1 MNTISRITLM
11 GAALLSTIMPASSQQ
26 VDATPPADAPYR
38 NAALPVDARVKDL
51 LGRMTL
57 REKFFQMFMIPGDMS
72 DPKAKD
78 MYRDGIFG
86 FQTQAAGRSADAA
99 TQLLTYEGAAT
110 GSATETARKVNEIQR
125 YFVNETR
132 LGIPIIAFDE
142 ALHGL
147 VRADATA
154 FPQSIGMA
162 ATWNT
167 ELIGRVGNAVAL
179 ETKSRGIRYILS
191 PVVNITSDVR
201 WGRTEE
207 TYGEDPYLSSRI
219 GVSYVAPFE
228 AMGVVT
234 SPKHFIA
241 NVGDGGRDS
250 YPIHAN
256 ERLLR
261 EIYLPPFIAC
271 FKEAGSR
278 SVMTSYNALDGTACT
293 ANDWLLRKILKEEVG
308 FRGFVISDAGA
319 TGGGNVL
326 HFTAQ
331 DYAESTKQAV
341 EGGLDVIFQTAYDH
355 YPLFWEAYE
364 KGMIAPEAIDD
375 AVSRILRVKF
385 ELGLFEDPYVDE
397 SWAAKVNNSPEH
409 QALTRETARES
420 FVLLKNEKNV
430 LPLDKSKLRSVALI
444 GYDIKAGRLGGYS
457 GPGSNVISIFDG
469 VTEYLKG
476 SGVKINH
483 AEGVD
488 LHHTELVSVPASALS
503 CKAAD
508 GSTTEG
514 LMGQYWANSD
524 FDGQPAYTQ
533 VDKGLSFG
541 WTLFSPRDGVLP
553 YDSYSIRWSG
563 KLKSPVTGTFR
574 LGVTGNDGY
583 TILIDGVELLSKT
596 DKTSYGT
603 HTALFTA
610 QKGREYDIQIEYR
623 ETIGNARFNLVWSVG
638 VDADGWKKQIAQA
651 VSAARA
657 SDVAVVAAGIHE
669 GEFQDRGLLSL
680 PGKQIDLIRAVA
692 ATGKPVVVLFVGG
705 SAITLE
711 GWGGDVN
718 SILHTWYGGDKG
730 GLAVADVLFGDY
742 SPSGKLPITFPQ
754 HEGQL
759 PLVYNHRPTGRGD
772 DYYNL
777 TGQPLF
783 PFGYGLSY
791 TTFDYS
797 DMSFAADTIGVNG
810 STVVTCTVRNSGTH
824 RGAEVVQ
831 LYVRDLLAS
840 VSQPVMQLKGFEKI
854 TLDPGESRR
863 VSFTLGTDALRM
875 LDRDLRWVVEPGDF
889 RIMIGSSSKD
899 IRLRDN
905 LVVR

>member
-1 MNTISRITLM
+1 MKFSNRSALL
-11 GAALLSTIMPASSQQ
+11 GALLSLSLSSAQAQ
-26 VDATPPADAPYR
+26 VTEARPPADAPYR
-38 NAALPVDARVKDL
+38 DASQPIEVRVKDL

-57 REKFFQMFMIPGDMS
+57 REKFFQMFMIPGDLS
-72 DPKAKD
+72 DPKSKE
-78 MYRDGIFG
+78 MYRDGLFG
-86 FQTQAAGRSADAA
+86 FQTQAASRSADAA

-110 GSATETARKVNEIQR
+110 GSATETARKVNEIQS

-167 ELIGRVGNAVAL
+167 ELIGRVGTAVAL
-179 ETKSRGIRYILS
+179 ETKSRGIRDILS
-191 PVVNITSDVR
+191 PVVNIASDVR

-219 GVSYVAPFE
+219 GVAYVAPFE
-228 AMGVVT
+228 ANGVVT

-261 EIYLPPFIAC
+261 EIYLPPFEAC

-293 ANDWLLRKILKEEVG
+293 ANDWLLRKILKQEFG

-319 TGGGNVL
+319 TGGSNVL
-326 HFTAQ
+326 HFTAR

-355 YPLFWEAYE
+355 YPLFWKAYE
-364 KGMIAPEAIDD
+364 DGLISPAAIDD

-385 ELGLFEDPYVDE
+385 ELGLFEEPFVDQE
-397 SWAAKVNNSPEH
+397 WAAKVNHSPEH

-420 FVLLKNEKNV
+420 FVLLKNQNST
-430 LPLDKSKLRSVALI
+430 LPLDKSKLRSIALI

-457 GPGSNVISIFDG
+457 GPGTDVISIFDG
-469 VTEYLKG
+469 VSRYLKG
-476 SGVKINH
+476 SGVKINY

-488 LHHTELVSVPASALS
+488 LHHSELVGVPAAALS
-503 CKAAD
+503 CTAPNGAV
-508 GSTTEG
+508 SEG
-514 LMGQYWANSD
+514 LVGQYWANSD
-524 FDGQPAYTQ
+524 FKGTPAYTQ
-533 VDKGLSFG
+533 VDRGLSFG

-553 YDSYSIRWSG
+553 YDSYSIRWTG
-563 KLKSPVTGTFR
+563 KIKFPATGTFNI
-574 LGVTGNDGY
+574 GVTGNDGY
-583 TILIDGVELLSKT
+583 TIMLDGRELLSHN
-596 DKTSYGT
+596 DKVSYGT
-603 HTALFTA
+603 HTAMFTA
-610 QKGREYDIQIEYR
+610 QKGREYDIEINYR
-623 ETIGNARFNLVWSVG
+623 ETIGNARFSLVWNAG
-638 VDADGWKKQIAQA
+638 VDADSWKKQIAQA
-651 VSAARA
+651 VAAARA

-680 PGKQIDLIRAVA
+680 PGKQIDMIRAVA
-692 ATGKPVVVLFVGG
+692 ATGKPTVVLFVGG
-705 SAITLE
+705 SAITID
-711 GWGGDVN
+711 GWGNNVG

-777 TGQPLF
+777 TGQPLY

-797 DMSFAADTIGVNG
+797 DLKFAADTIGVNG
-810 STVVTCTVRNSGTH
+810 STTVSCTVRNSGKH
-824 RGAEVVQ
+824 KGAEVVQ

-854 TLDPGESRR
+854 SLAPGESRR
-863 VSFTLGTDALRM
+863 VSFTIGTDALRM
-875 LDRDLRWVVEPGDF
+875 LDRDLRWVVEPGNF

-899 IRLRDN
+899 IRLRSN
-905 LVVR
+905 LVVK